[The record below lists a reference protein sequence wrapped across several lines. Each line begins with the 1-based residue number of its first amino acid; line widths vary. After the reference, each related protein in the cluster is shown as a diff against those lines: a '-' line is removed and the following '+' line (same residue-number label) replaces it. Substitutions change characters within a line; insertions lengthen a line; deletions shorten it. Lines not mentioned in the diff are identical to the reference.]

1 MASTKRTWLWVIL
14 GIVATFVLVVIVFIG
29 GAIFE
34 FRRHVKNEYVESAV
48 AEQEFAQTRAR
59 FAGQQPLIE
68 FKGEG
73 NTDDAT
79 VHRPPA
85 SAPRVEINTLRVL
98 IYDFHQGHL
107 IHADVPGW
115 LLRMM
120 PKDGRYSGRYGGGSG
135 GFNADFGDELERHR
149 VTMEDL
155 ERHGHG
161 LVLEGRNDNTRIII
175 WTE

>member
-1 MASTKRTWLWVIL
+1 MASTKRTWLWVVL
-14 GIVATFVLVVIVFIG
+14 GILATFFLVVIVFIG

-34 FRRHVKNEYVESAV
+34 FRRHVKNEYVESTV
-48 AEQEFAQTRAR
+48 AEQEFVRTRAR

-68 FKGEG
+68 MTGSG
-73 NTDDAT
+73 RDDDAT
-79 VHRPPA
+79 VHRPPQD
-85 SAPRVEINTLRVL
+85 APRVEINTLRVL

-107 IHADVPGW
+107 IHVDVPGW

-120 PKDGRYSGRYGGGSG
+120 PKDGRYGGRYGN
-135 GFNADFGDELERHR
+135 GFNADFGDEFERHR
-149 VTMEDL
+149 VTMDDL

-161 LVLEGRNDNTRIII
+161 LVLDGRNDNTRIII